1 MNALDT
7 HFGQLLAVLL
17 AWALAW
23 LTAAFVAP
31 YAGCGET
38 WRHFWFMSGLWAAI
52 DAGIAWYGL
61 VAPPM
66 PNADL
71 AAILRLNAGLDVV
84 YVLVGVALLT
94 RRSPRM
100 TGFGRAVVV
109 QGLFLLALDVT
120 FWLRVRETG

>member
-1 MNALDT
+1 MYAFDT
-7 HFGQLLAVLL
+7 HFGQLLAILL
-17 AWALAW
+17 AWSFVW
-23 LTAAFVAP
+23 LTAAVVAL
-31 YAGCGET
+31 YDGCGEI

-61 VAPPM
+61 VAAPM

-71 AAILRLNAGLDVV
+71 APILRFNAGLDVV
-84 YVLVGVALLT
+84 YVLIGVALLT

-100 TGFGRAVVV
+100 LGFGRAVVV

-120 FWLRVRETG
+120 FWLRVRPS